1 MRGRGLA
8 ALCALALLIAP
19 AGVFGEE
26 DAGGR
31 LTPGEGKCGKSGCY
45 WETPMDIRD
54 EAAVWA
60 MLTAPI
66 TVVDGEQTEQAVL
79 YAEPSE
85 DAEAVADVTCY
96 SQGVHV
102 LDTLSDGWS
111 LVECYSSSFH
121 DSKIKAW
128 NQLSRGYIKTGR
140 LTVREVKNT
149 YGIIVD
155 KMTQR
160 LYVFKE
166 GALYDV
172 LKVST
177 GLINDEQPF
186 NETRSGEFILCSRT
200 GAFASGNLT
209 CGLAIR
215 FNAGDL
221 LHEVPHK
228 QREGGKKDYSFCEP
242 QLGQRASHGCIRVQ
256 RLRTSKGLN
265 MQWIWDTM
273 KKELG
278 TRIVIWEDWKGREL
292 PYPDDQS
299 QVYYNPNKGKNYHA
313 AETCYSVKD
322 EFLPLA
328 AFSYWELDLESYAG
342 LTPCDYCN
350 PPLRHAEID
359 EINRLYAQ

>member
-31 LTPGEGKCGKSGCY
+31 LTPGEGKCGKPGCY

-149 YGIIVD
+149 YGMVVD

-273 KKELG
+273 KKGLG

-313 AETCYSVKD
+313 AETCYGVKD